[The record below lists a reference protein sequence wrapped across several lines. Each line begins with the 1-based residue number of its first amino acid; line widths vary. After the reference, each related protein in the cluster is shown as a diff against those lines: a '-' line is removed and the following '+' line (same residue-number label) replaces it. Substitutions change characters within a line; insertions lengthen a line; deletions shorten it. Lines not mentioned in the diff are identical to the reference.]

1 MKATIKVSFTITG
14 EMIEFVLSQM
24 IANSSKLTKSAVEIE
39 IRDLLRTDG
48 ELNFN
53 YREVEEESFE
63 IARTVARDMFPD
75 FF

>member
-24 IANSSKLTKSAVEIE
+24 IANSSKLTKSAVETE